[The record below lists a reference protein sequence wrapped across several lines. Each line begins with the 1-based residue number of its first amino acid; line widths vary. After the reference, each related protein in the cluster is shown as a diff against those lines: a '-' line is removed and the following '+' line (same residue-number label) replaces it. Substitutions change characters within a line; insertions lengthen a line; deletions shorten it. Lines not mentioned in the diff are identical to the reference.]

1 MKKEVYMEKDKEKDK
16 EYIPN
21 IFESII
27 KAQIRLAKLAQEN
40 PEFMKQLKEIKK
52 AGTGEILPQ
61 TILPSLK
68 DSMKAPPYIEKLIKD
83 KLEPVI
89 EKLDKIEKDIGE
101 IKKKIK

>member
-1 MKKEVYMEKDKEKDK
+1 MEKDKDKEIDKDK

-27 KAQIRLAKLAQEN
+27 KAQIRLSKLAKEN
-40 PEFMKQLKEIKK
+40 PEFMKQLQEIKK

-61 TILPSLK
+61 TTLPPLK
-68 DSMKAPPYIEKLIKD
+68 DSMKPPPYIEKLIKE

-89 EKLDKIEKDIGE
+89 EKLDKIEKDIEE
-101 IKKKIK
+101 IKKKLK